1 MLDFAGT
8 RVYAPP
14 EWIKFRRYRAEGL
27 TVWSLGILLYDMVC
41 GDIPYENDHQIK
53 RAQVLFKPALGLS
66 DEVKDLIRSC
76 LTVST
81 TDRISVNTIGNH
93 PWIKKNNNAAKPSS
107 GAVGVLQRTISQPMD
122 VIGTNPASHNKISEM
137 TTAGG
142 KNNNNTRIMSEME
155 TCSGTSFGI
164 SPPEQSSLMS
174 VSPMSIQIN
183 DSLVTRLETA
193 HSEPEISLEDDE
205 GYITRSSPMSIT
217 PESHSPSAVKRREDV
232 KINEFPSSL
241 LSSPVH
247 HTNLEETTT
256 RRVPQQQQQLQ
267 QPSTSNSGDSFYKPS
282 NNTLKLPPFAQFIS
296 NRTA

>member
-1 MLDFAGT
+1 MG
-8 RVYAPP
+8 
-14 EWIKFRRYRAEGL
+14 
-27 TVWSLGILLYDMVC
+27 S
-41 GDIPYENDHQIK
+41 
-53 RAQVLFKPALGLS
+53 S
-66 DEVKDLIRSC
+66 D
-76 LTVST
+76 
-81 TDRISVNTIGNH
+81 
-93 PWIKKNNNAAKPSS
+93 
-107 GAVGVLQRTISQPMD
+107 
-122 VIGTNPASHNKISEM
+122 
-137 TTAGG
+137 
-142 KNNNNTRIMSEME
+142 NNTRIMSEME

-232 KINEFPSSL
+232 KINEFPSL
-241 LSSPVH
+241 LSSPV

-256 RRVPQQQQQLQ
+256 RRVPQQQQ
-267 QPSTSNSGDSFYKPS
+267 PSTSNYGDSFYKPS
-282 NNTLKLPPFAQFIS
+282 SNTLKLPPFAQFIS